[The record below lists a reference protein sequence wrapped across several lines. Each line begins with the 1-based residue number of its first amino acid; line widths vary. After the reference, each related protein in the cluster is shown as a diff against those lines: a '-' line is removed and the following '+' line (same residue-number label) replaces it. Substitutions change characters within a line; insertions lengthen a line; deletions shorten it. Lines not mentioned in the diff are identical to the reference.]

1 VSDELRPCPLCGQP
15 LFPWVGLP
23 ARGTEAA
30 SVGEP
35 LPDAEAERVIVRCE
49 NCGVALER
57 DREVELTAEWEAVC
71 RPGDNGAREIKLPD
85 RTSWQASIGVG
96 GWAAIDLYPGH
107 LIHTRRSLELLA
119 EANDSALASL
129 SWPWHGPN
137 QPWMWQTLLNGLT
150 FHPNFAREVRAGR
163 LRPRNARSRVK
174 FTVDSV
180 VTILGAPLVALVS
193 FPLEAVAALARRG
206 GLMVA
211 TARRR

>member
-15 LFPWVGLP
+15 LYPWVGLP
-23 ARGTEAA
+23 ARGTEAV

-49 NCGVALER
+49 SCGVALER
-57 DREVELTAEWEAVC
+57 DRDVDLSAEWEAVC
-71 RPGDNGAREIKLPD
+71 RPGEVGARAISIPD
-85 RTSWQASIGVG
+85 RRSWQAAIGVG

-119 EANDSALASL
+119 QHNDYGLASI

-163 LRPRNARSRVK
+163 LRPHNARSRVK
-174 FTVDSV
+174 FTVDSI
-180 VTILGAPLVALVS
+180 VTVLGAPLVALVS
-193 FPLEAVAALARRG
+193 FPLEALAGLVRRG
-206 GLMVA
+206 GLIA
-211 TARRR
+211 ASARRR